1 MEYCS
6 KEVRYIFEDISSAIA
21 YLHNMKITHRDLK
34 PDNIVLQTL
43 DSSLQHKLIDLGYAK
58 ELDEKSIS
66 ESFVGTLQYLA
77 PEILLNKSYSNSVD
91 YWSFGLVAFEII
103 CGVRPFLP
111 NMSPAQWLL
120 QIQKKNSDT
129 ICIYQDIDENKSII
143 HCDKIYAENF
153 ISGALKS
160 KFEKWFKL
168 ALEYDSKQRGYEK
181 MKPGS
186 QSNSI
191 LEKKCVTFNDI
202 EIDRINRETKFF
214 TLLNTALRAL
224 GNES

>member
-1 MEYCS
+1 MRI
-6 KEVRYIFEDISSAIA
+6 KF
-21 YLHNMKITHRDLK
+21 YLMCYFR
-34 PDNIVLQTL
+34 
-43 DSSLQHKLIDLGYAK
+43 
-58 ELDEKSIS
+58 
-66 ESFVGTLQYLA
+66 
-77 PEILLNKSYSNSVD
+77 
-91 YWSFGLVAFEII
+91 
-103 CGVRPFLP
+103 
-111 NMSPAQWLL
+111 LL

-153 ISGALKS
+153 VSSALQS

-214 TLLNTALRAL
+214 TLLNTALKTKIITVFVVYTYQIL
-224 GNES
+224 SYEIEETLTMNSFLQQIQNDTTNEVLVSEMILVLPNREQEKIDYDGFASQLWTNVRNFIISLKIIFLKYCSRFFLLPAINLK